1 VELYVNNCV
10 VRKLRHIVNNGRT
23 LAVEQSVNRFGRLSG
38 LKTRAAKRNVDASKA
53 FGDYLLSFIEGKSGL
68 LFKTKK
74 RTPLRAGNLCRR
86 WPDKRLDDYGF
97 HSFRRF
103 RITHLEAVRAH
114 GHLTKIW
121 AGHSLGN
128 DITSEYAKS
137 LKENLSL
144 RLEEAERVGTG
155 FAIPA
160 PSCSKI
166 SGAQAVAVA
175 A

>member
-1 VELYVNNCV
+1 
-10 VRKLRHIVNNGRT
+10 
-23 LAVEQSVNRFGRLSG
+23 
-38 LKTRAAKRNVDASKA
+38 
-53 FGDYLLSFIEGKSGL
+53 L

-74 RTPLRAGNLCRR
+74 GTPRLAGNLRRR
-86 WPDKRLDDYGF
+86 WLDLRLDDYGF

-114 GHLTKIW
+114 GHLIKVW
-121 AGHSLGN
+121 AGHSLGI

-144 RLEEAERVGTG
+144 RLDESDRAGTG
-155 FAIPA
+155 FAVPA
-160 PSCSKI
+160 PKCSKI
-166 SGAQAVAVA
+166 SEAQAVAVA

>member
-1 VELYVNNCV
+1 MSGRGR
-10 VRKLRHIVNNGRT
+10 RKNRRAEDRWLAGDRGSHPRGGVGRKCSSSRVGARRKART
-23 LAVEQSVNRFGRLSG
+23 GVARVFGGRLSRG
-38 LKTRAAKRNVDASKA
+38 
-53 FGDYLLSFIEGKSGL
+53 YIEGKSGL

-74 RTPLRAGNLCRR
+74 GTPLRAGNLRRR
-86 WPDKRLDDYGF
+86 WLDKRLDDYGF

-114 GHLTKIW
+114 GHLTKVW

-128 DITSEYAKS
+128 DITAEYARS

-144 RLEEAERVGTG
+144 RLEEAEKTGTG
-155 FAIPA
+155 FAVPA
-160 PSCSKI
+160 PTCSKI
-166 SGAQAVAVA
+166 SGAQAVAEA

>member
-1 VELYVNNCV
+1 M
-10 VRKLRHIVNNGRT
+10 
-23 LAVEQSVNRFGRLSG
+23 
-38 LKTRAAKRNVDASKA
+38 SKA
-53 FGDYLLSFIEGKSGL
+53 VGDYLLSFIEGKSGL

-74 RTPLRAGNLCRR
+74 GTPLRAGNLRRR
-86 WPDKRLDDYGF
+86 WLDERLDDYGF

-144 RLEEAERVGTG
+144 RLEEAEKVGTG
-155 FAIPA
+155 FAVPA

-166 SGAQAVAVA
+166 SGAQAVADA